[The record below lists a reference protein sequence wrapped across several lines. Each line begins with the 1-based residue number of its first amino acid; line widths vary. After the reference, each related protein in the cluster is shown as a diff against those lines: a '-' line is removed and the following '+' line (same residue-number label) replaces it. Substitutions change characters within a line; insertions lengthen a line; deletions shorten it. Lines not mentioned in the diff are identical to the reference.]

1 MMSAEDLARRHAR
14 AFQNDT
20 RPWSAAEF
28 MSLLASA
35 QVRLIQTDHAFAL
48 IRTVA
53 DEAELLTL
61 ATDPDHRRQGLAR
74 ALLQSVEEKAQA
86 TGAAT
91 LFLEV
96 SENNAPARALYA
108 AAGYRETARRRAYYQ
123 SRSGHRSDALILSKA
138 L

>member
-1 MMSAEDLARRHAR
+1 MNADDLARRHAR
-14 AFQNDT
+14 AFQNDM
-20 RPWSAAEF
+20 RPWSAEEF
-28 MSLLASA
+28 KSLLTSA

-61 ATDPDHRRQGLAR
+61 ATDPDHWRQCLAR
-74 ALLQSVEEKAQA
+74 ARLQSVEETARRA
-86 TGAAT
+86 GAAT

-96 SENNAPARALYA
+96 SEKNAPARALYV
-108 AAGYRETARRRAYYQ
+108 AAGYQETARRRAYYQ
-123 SRSGHRSDALILSKA
+123 TRSGHRSDALILRKS